1 VPHRYARAHHDWVT
15 SKSKMSVPEPSSLS
29 ACISYFAIIEAGS
42 WTFTPK
48 NLVDR
53 SLGRLAEAEAAAF
66 VQLGTCSTWPL
77 IKPGMP
83 AMNKPRP
90 PDDEPIEPQFRNG
103 SVTVVGIIAAFSL
116 GFLTQWAG
124 NPIPWQH
131 DHLAAV
137 VPIIIGIALQLK
149 ALADLLS
156 LASVHRRI
164 YERSMRWFMVGLV
177 LTALGVVLAMFFD
190 LTSISGS
197 RLVYPEFSL
206 FAHRNNGAV
215 TTSCLVAG
223 KVRF

>member
-1 VPHRYARAHHDWVT
+1 
-15 SKSKMSVPEPSSLS
+15 
-29 ACISYFAIIEAGS
+29 
-42 WTFTPK
+42 
-48 NLVDR
+48 
-53 SLGRLAEAEAAAF
+53 
-66 VQLGTCSTWPL
+66 
-77 IKPGMP
+77 
-83 AMNKPRP
+83 MNKPTT

-156 LASVHRRI
+156 LASVQRRI

-177 LTALGVVLAMFFD
+177 LTALGVVLAILFD
-190 LTSISGS
+190 LTSITGG
-197 RLVYPEFSL
+197 R
-206 FAHRNNGAV
+206 
-215 TTSCLVAG
+215 
-223 KVRF
+223 